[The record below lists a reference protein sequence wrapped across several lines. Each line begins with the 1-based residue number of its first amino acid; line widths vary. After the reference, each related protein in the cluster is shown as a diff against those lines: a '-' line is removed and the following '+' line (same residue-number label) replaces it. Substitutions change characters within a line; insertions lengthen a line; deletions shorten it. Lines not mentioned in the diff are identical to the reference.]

1 MKRVGF
7 VFKIK
12 KESINEYKQHHKKV
26 WPEMLEALRKHGW
39 RNYSIFLKPDG
50 TLFGYF
56 EAEKSFEESLKG
68 MSSEEINEKWQKFMK
83 PYFDN
88 INENNPDEAM
98 IELEEVF
105 HTD

>member
-7 VFKIK
+7 IFKIK
-12 KESINEYKQHHKKV
+12 EKKIEEYKVHHKNV
-26 WPEMLEALRKHGW
+26 WPDMLAALKKNGW

-56 EAEKSFEESLKG
+56 EAEKSFEDSLSR
-68 MSSEEINEKWQKFMK
+68 MAHEEINNKWQSFMK
-83 PYFDN
+83 PYFEILDDK
-88 INENNPDEAM
+88 NPDQAM
-98 IELEEVF
+98 IELSEIF

>member
-7 VFKIK
+7 MFKIEESKIDIYK
-12 KESINEYKQHHKKV
+12 KHHKNV
-26 WPEMLEALRKHGW
+26 WPEMLEALRKNGW

-56 EAEKSFEESLKG
+56 EADKSFEESLKG
-68 MSSEEINEKWQKFMK
+68 MEKEEINTKWQEFMK
-83 PYFDN
+83 PYFED
-88 INENNPDEAM
+88 INENRPDESM
-98 IELEEVF
+98 MELEEVF